1 MFVSPDEL
9 RAASKGVRDL
19 GGSLPPT
26 GADAAANALAGSAT
40 TAALGQTEVARRQA
54 ESVIRGRFKQ
64 IGYLLGESAD
74 KYSGTDEDAARRLNA
89 MGDLN
94 PA

>member
-64 IGYLLGESAD
+64 IGY
-74 KYSGTDEDAARRLNA
+74 YST
-89 MGDLN
+89 N
-94 PA
+94 PRTSTAELTRMPLAG